1 MREAQR
7 KIRKSKSCG
16 FLYLPRGLFEQL
28 VSSEPTCADDPLVHV
43 RPQVRASHRAVGLRR
58 RVSSLTLLTGMNCV
72 PRRLRLCFSHR
83 SQRRVV
89 RVRKS
94 LHLMFT
100 ERCWIMLRCKPGEA
114 WGDRGRSSPR
124 LAERCDGAVD
134 QCRDVGENVVP
145 RRVLTP
151 AGHRADDRRE
161 VTRRIRADR
170 LVPACVDWRASSRI
184 APLQYRADQKPHRML
199 LPARARVQYPNAVAA
214 GYVDAG
220 TPRRLLA
227 GRPDHASAHPSGY
240 ATTSS
245 YRKQ

>member
-16 FLYLPRGLFEQL
+16 FLYLPRGRFEQL
-28 VSSEPTCADDPLVHV
+28 VSSEQACADDPLVHV
-43 RPQVRASHRAVGLRR
+43 HPQVRASHRAAGPQR

-170 LVPACVDWRASSRI
+170 LGACVCRLASVES
-184 APLQYRADQKPHRML
+184 HR
-199 LPARARVQYPNAVAA
+199 PTPVPSGSEATPNASARACARPIPQRSCGPICRCWYDAA
-214 GYVDAG
+214 ATRWSSGPRFRTSVWLRHYV
-220 TPRRLLA
+220 
-227 GRPDHASAHPSGY
+227 
-240 ATTSS
+240 
-245 YRKQ
+245 